1 MLYTLLGVFKIMEH
15 KTYTQ
20 EEIASNLNVLKTQE
34 ESFLLDRKELNQKIR
49 DKRKNIKHY
58 EEMDLS
64 QYKAF

>member
-1 MLYTLLGVFKIMEH
+1 MEH

-20 EEIASNLNVLKTQE
+20 EEITSNLNVLKTQE
-34 ESFLLDRKELNQKIR
+34 ESLLLDRKELNQKIR
-49 DKRKNIKHY
+49 DKRKNIKYY

>member
-1 MLYTLLGVFKIMEH
+1 MKH

-34 ESFLLDRKELNQKIR
+34 ESLLLDRKELNQKIR
-49 DKRKNIKHY
+49 DKRKNIKYY